1 MNIIYYTNQDSNIKV
16 SLKHSGLIIT
26 MPGCGYCEQLKPVLK
41 DLDDKLK
48 FYNDDGITK
57 IYNIENKAFDKILT
71 NSKIKAAVS
80 SGYPTILTVKNNN
93 VLQIY
98 DGSRTAD
105 DLLNFFIRNLK
116 IKKVKNIKNVKKGGT
131 QKKHKKLRKH
141 KKSRR
146 HKNSRRHT

>member
-1 MNIIYYTNQDSNIKV
+1 
-16 SLKHSGLIIT
+16 

-57 IYNIENKAFDKILT
+57 IYNIENKAFDRLLT
-71 NSKIKAAVS
+71 NSKVKAAVS

-98 DGSRTAD
+98 DGCRSAD
-105 DLLNFFIRNLK
+105 DLLKFFIRNLK
-116 IKKVKNIKNVKKGGT
+116 IKKVKNIKKGGT
-131 QKKHKKLRKH
+131 KKKH

-146 HKNSRRHT
+146 DKKSRKYT